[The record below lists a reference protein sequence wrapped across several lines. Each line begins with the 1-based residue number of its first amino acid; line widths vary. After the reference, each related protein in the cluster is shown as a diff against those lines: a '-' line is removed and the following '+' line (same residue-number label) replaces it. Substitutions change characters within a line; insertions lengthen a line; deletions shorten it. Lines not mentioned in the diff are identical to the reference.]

1 MENKLLQL
9 KEAELC
15 ATEIIVKISATAIAV
30 ARCEIEPDNAGAI
43 KEAIGALHAKTNE
56 MLILLSKEVEA
67 NENRRKEEL

>member
-30 ARCEIEPDNAGAI
+30 ARCEIESDNAGAI
-43 KEAIGALHAKTNE
+43 KEAIVVLHAKSNE
-56 MLILLSKEVEA
+56 MLILLGKEVEA
-67 NENRRKEEL
+67 NENS

>member
-15 ATEIIVKISATAIAV
+15 ATEIVIKISATAIAIAI

-43 KEAIGALHAKTNE
+43 KEVIGVLHAKSNE
-56 MLILLSKEVEA
+56 MLTLLSKEVEA
-67 NENRRKEEL
+67 NENS

>member
-15 ATEIIVKISATAIAV
+15 ATEIIVKISATAIAI

-43 KEAIGALHAKTNE
+43 KEAIGVLHAKTNE
-56 MLILLSKEVEA
+56 MLTLLSKEVEA
-67 NENRRKEEL
+67 NENS

>member
-30 ARCEIEPDNAGAI
+30 ARCEIESDNAGAI
-43 KEAIGALHAKTNE
+43 KEAIVVLHAKSNE

-67 NENRRKEEL
+67 NENS

>member
-15 ATEIIVKISATAIAV
+15 ATEIVIKISATAIAI

-43 KEAIGALHAKTNE
+43 KEVIGVLHAKS
-56 MLILLSKEVEA
+56 MLPLLSKEVEA
-67 NENRRKEEL
+67 NENP

>member
-30 ARCEIEPDNAGAI
+30 ARCEIEDVR
-43 KEAIGALHAKTNE
+43 
-56 MLILLSKEVEA
+56 LSRITRV
-67 NENRRKEEL
+67 R

>member
-15 ATEIIVKISATAIAV
+15 ATEIVIKISATAIAI

-43 KEAIGALHAKTNE
+43 KEAIGVLHAKTSE
-56 MLILLSKEVEA
+56 MLTLLSKEVEEL
-67 NENRRKEEL
+67 ENRRKEEL